1 VHPLVVAAVGAAG
14 QSGAVSTSATAPATA
29 APAASALLEPV
40 EHLRDL
46 VARLDLPLDAAG
58 VERARTERTQLLA
71 QLDDYLLP
79 RLRRLD
85 APLLAVVGGSTGAG
99 KSTLV
104 NSLVGEQVTTAGVL
118 RPTTR
123 YPVLVHAPADA
134 AHFASDAVLPGLA
147 RSTGASAPEVV
158 GAEGAVRGLRL
169 VQVEGQPAGL
179 ALLDAPDVDSVV
191 ESNRDLAVQLLGAAD
206 LWLFTTTAARYADAV
221 PWQVLSAATERG
233 TAVAVVL
240 DRVPREAVQDVR
252 TDLAR
257 MLVEAGLTSAP
268 LFTVVESPLR
278 GGMLPAEQTAALR
291 RWLSSISADARSRD
305 VVVKRTLTGALASLA
320 TRVPRLAEAAD
331 AQDAEERSLLA
342 ELHGAYADATDGLQE
357 QLSDGTLLR
366 GEVLARWQEFVGTGE
381 LFASLQAG
389 VGRVRDRLVAT
400 VRRKRAPADQLGE
413 ALATGVAALVVD
425 AAGRARQSA
434 LLRWRA
440 RPSGAAVLAGA
451 PEGARDPRLPD
462 SFGTDAERLVRD
474 WQQHVLDLVR
484 AEGEGKRSRALVY
497 SLGVTGVGAVL
508 MLVVFAASAGLT
520 GAEAGI
526 AAVTAALAQR
536 VLEAAFGDQAVR
548 QLAAAARAD
557 LIARVAALLQ
567 REHDAQADLL
577 PLRDAGDA
585 GSPLRQAAAAVA
597 SASAAASPRGT
608 TTATLPVV
616 PAVTG
621 TLPVVPAGQ
630 VELDGEP
637 HEELHGEL
645 DGEHR
650 A

>member
-1 VHPLVVAAVGAAG
+1 MP
-14 QSGAVSTSATAPATA
+14 TSA
-29 APAASALLEPV
+29 SSLLEPV
-40 EHLRDL
+40 EQLRVL
-46 VARLDLPLDAAG
+46 VADLDLPLDASGAD
-58 VERARTERTQLLA
+58 RARAERDQLLA

-104 NSLVGEQVTTAGVL
+104 NSFVGRQVTTSGVL

-123 YPVLVHAPADA
+123 YPVLVHSPADA
-134 AHFASDAVLPGLA
+134 AHFLSDAVLPGLA
-147 RSTGASAPEVV
+147 RTTGSDVPDPTHPSVA
-158 GAEGAVRGLRL
+158 GAKGLRL
-169 VQVEGQPAGL
+169 VEVEHLPAGL

-221 PWQVLSAATERG
+221 PWEVLRTATERG

-240 DRVPREAVQDVR
+240 DRIPPEALAEVR

-257 MLVEAGLTSAP
+257 MLAEAGLKAAP
-268 LFTVVESPLR
+268 LFTIAECSLEA
-278 GGMLPAEQTAALR
+278 GLLPRAQMAPLR
-291 RWLSSISADARSRD
+291 RWLAGISVDARSRD
-305 VVVKRTLTGALASLA
+305 VVVRRTLSGALVSLA
-320 TRVPRLAEAAD
+320 TRVPRLADAAD

-342 ELHGAYADATDGLQE
+342 DLHGAYADATEGLQDH
-357 QLSDGTLLR
+357 LSDGTLLR

-389 VGRVRDRLVAT
+389 VGRVRDRIAAA
-400 VRRKRAPADQLGE
+400 VRRKAPPADRLGE
-413 ALATGVAALVVD
+413 ALVTGVAALVID
-425 AAGRARQSA
+425 AAGSARQNA

-440 RPSGAAVLAGA
+440 RPSGAAVLANAPDGA
-451 PEGARDPRLPD
+451 SDPQLRDGFTAD
-462 SFGTDAERLVRD
+462 VERLVRD

-484 AEGEGKRSRALVY
+484 AQGEGKRSRALFY
-497 SLGVTGVGAVL
+497 SLGVSGAGAVL

-526 AAVTAALAQR
+526 AALTAALAQR

-557 LIARVAALLQ
+557 LIARVEALLDDEQ
-567 REHDAQADLL
+567 HSLAQLL
-577 PLRDAGDA
+577 PERLGTQHGEAEI
-585 GSPLRQAAAAVA
+585 GSQLRQAAAAVA
-597 SASAAASPRGT
+597 RAGDVGRGSAA
-608 TTATLPVV
+608 
-616 PAVTG
+616 
-621 TLPVVPAGQ
+621 
-630 VELDGEP
+630 
-637 HEELHGEL
+637 
-645 DGEHR
+645 
-650 A
+650 